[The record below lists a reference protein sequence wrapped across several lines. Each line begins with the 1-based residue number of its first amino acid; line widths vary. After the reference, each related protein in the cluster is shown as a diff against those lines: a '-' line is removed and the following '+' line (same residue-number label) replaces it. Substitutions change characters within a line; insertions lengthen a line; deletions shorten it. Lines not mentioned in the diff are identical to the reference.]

1 MRIELDEAVGIL
13 KSSDDILILCH
24 RNPDG
29 DTLGSGFALLRAL
42 KAMGKRARLYCDDII
57 PVKFSYL
64 YEGLE
69 EQSFEERLIVSVD
82 VAERKLLGEKGNE
95 LYGERVDLSLDHHGT
110 SRLFAKKTFC
120 EPDSASACEILYG
133 VIKGLGIEITAEIAS
148 CLYTGMSTDTGCF
161 RYSNVTPRTHRIA
174 AELIEKGAD
183 HARINVK
190 MFETKSMNNIMLERM
205 CLESLESYGEGKIA
219 VITVTK
225 AMLDE
230 CKTDKSAID
239 AIKPLTRQIEG
250 VEIGLTVKQENDGKT
265 GVSVRTGEGYDASLI
280 CAHFGG
286 GGHERAAG
294 CELRCTPEEAK
305 NTVVSYI
312 LEEVLSK
319 GGR

>member
-1 MRIELDEAVGIL
+1 MRIEFDEAVSEL
-13 KSSDDILILCH
+13 KNADDILILCH

-42 KAMGKRARLYCDDII
+42 RAAGKRVKLFCDDKI
-57 PVKFSYL
+57 PEKFSYL
-64 YEGLE
+64 YEGAENE
-69 EQSFEERLIVSVD
+69 EFEEKFVVSVD
-82 VAERKLLGEKGNE
+82 VAERKLLGEGGNE
-95 LYGERVDLSLDHHGT
+95 KYGDRVDLSFDHHGT
-110 SRLFAKKTFC
+110 SRLFAKKTYC
-120 EPDSASACEILYG
+120 EPESASACEIIFSVIRALG
-133 VIKGLGIEITAEIAS
+133 VEISGEIAS

-205 CLESLESYGEGKIA
+205 CLDSLESYGEGKVA

-230 CKTDKSAID
+230 CKTEKSAID
-239 AIKPLTRQIEG
+239 AIKPITRQIEG
-250 VEIGLTVKQENDGKT
+250 VEIGLTVKEENDGKT
-265 GVSVRTGEGYDASLI
+265 GISVRTSESYDASLI

-294 CELRCTPEEAK
+294 CEMKCSPAEAK
-305 NTVVSYI
+305 ERAVSYI
-312 LEEVLSK
+312 LNEVL
-319 GGR
+319 